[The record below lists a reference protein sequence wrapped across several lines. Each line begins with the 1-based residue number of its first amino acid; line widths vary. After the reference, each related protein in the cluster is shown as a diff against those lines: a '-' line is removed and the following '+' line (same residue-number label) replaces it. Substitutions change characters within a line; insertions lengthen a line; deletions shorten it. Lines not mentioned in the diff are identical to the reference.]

1 MYRREFVKMSTSAL
15 CGVLGSVVPGPMLQ
29 EMFYYAWSWD
39 NWKAITGTKPQ
50 RYLSDQIG
58 QHELVDLLT
67 IGGHKIVSPEEWLAK
82 REEIKRLL
90 LQVLGDFPRA
100 TPLLNPRIVEE
111 KEFDKYVRRKV
122 TYTVEP
128 GDDVPAYVF
137 LPKDGVNRHPAVL
150 CAHQTNPYGKCEAAG
165 IDGNPA
171 MAFAPA
177 LAELG
182 YVTIAPD
189 EICFGERHNPL
200 LGHYGDAIAFYEMH
214 NEWSIAGKMI
224 WDKSRAIDYL
234 RTLDEVDP
242 ERIGAVG
249 HSHGAYGSLLAAAFD
264 SRIKA
269 VVSSCG
275 FVPFRTD
282 GNTFR
287 WSHATALIPKLG
299 FFLGGKEMTLQSFQN
314 FRLKEVDQT
323 PFDWHHILSLIAPR
337 ALFLSVSLDDE
348 VFPGGESIRSQV
360 MPRIEP
366 IYDLYKR
373 HENCAAYFFRGG
385 HTFPDEARAKA
396 FAMLDRCLKDDT
408 N

>member
-1 MYRREFVKMSTSAL
+1 MYRRDFLKTSTSAL
-15 CGVLGSVVPGPMLQ
+15 CGMLGSVLPGSMFQ

-39 NWKAITGTKPQ
+39 KWQAITGTKPQ
-50 RYLSDQIG
+50 RYLSSQIG
-58 QHELVDLLT
+58 QHELVDLLKM
-67 IGGHKIVSPEEWLAK
+67 GGRKIVRPEEWVTK
-82 REEIKRLL
+82 REEIKHLL
-90 LQVLGDFPRA
+90 LQVLGDFPHA
-100 TPLLNPRIVEE
+100 TPQLNPRIVEE
-111 KEFDKYVRRKV
+111 KDFDKYVRQKV
-122 TYTVEP
+122 IYTVES

-137 LPKDGVNRHPAVL
+137 LPKDGVKKHPAVL
-150 CAHQTNPYGKCEAAG
+150 CAHQTNPYGKREAAG
-165 IDGNPA
+165 IDGKPE
-171 MAFAPA
+171 MAFAPE
-177 LAELG
+177 LAERG

-200 LGHYGDAIAFYEMH
+200 LGHYGDAIAFYERH
-214 NEWSIAGKMI
+214 NEWSVAGKMI

-242 ERIGAVG
+242 ERIGAIG

-287 WSHATALIPKLG
+287 WSHATALMPKLG
-299 FFLGGKEMTLQSFQN
+299 FFLGGRVMTLQTFQD
-314 FRLKEVDQT
+314 FKLKEVDQT

-348 VFPGGESIRSQV
+348 IFPGGESIRSQV
-360 MPRIEP
+360 VPRIEP
-366 IYDLYKR
+366 IYDLYER
-373 HENCAAYFFRGG
+373 REQFAAYFFRGG
-385 HTFPDEARAKA
+385 HTFPQEARAKA
-396 FAMLDRCLKDDT
+396 FALLDRWLKEDT
-408 N
+408 K